1 MKKISKNLDQT
12 VKLWIANTI
21 PNYDQCESNIYV
33 GELNK
38 YSFES
43 STGRVLTIGSGYAKR
58 KDSIWIFEYDQNIYL
73 GVDNDARQEVQ
84 DFLSKTHKDMI
95 FSSYGT
101 YELSRI
107 THKYGYY
114 VWGPSWVWF
123 AEENDWIDIN
133 KHDVEILS
141 RNEFNKIV
149 DKKVFWHNDFNCL
162 KAFSVIKNEKI
173 IASATLTDIGNNFV
187 EIGVDTHP
195 DSQLS
200 GLGSTVFSA
209 AGRWA
214 FQNGMIPFSLV
225 GPFNIPST
233 RTHINSGMKYIGV
246 DMTGAKEF
254 AVPPQ
259 PLGRPSKEIKVV
271 NYYPEW
277 AKNPDIS
284 TKK

>member
-1 MKKISKNLDQT
+1 
-12 VKLWIANTI
+12 
-21 PNYDQCESNIYV
+21 
-33 GELNK
+33 
-38 YSFES
+38 
-43 STGRVLTIGSGYAKR
+43 
-58 KDSIWIFEYDQNIYL
+58 
-73 GVDNDARQEVQ
+73 
-84 DFLSKTHKDMI
+84 
-95 FSSYGT
+95 
-101 YELSRI
+101 
-107 THKYGYY
+107 
-114 VWGPSWVWF
+114 
-123 AEENDWIDIN
+123 
-133 KHDVEILS
+133 
-141 RNEFNKIV
+141 
-149 DKKVFWHNDFNCL
+149 
-162 KAFSVIKNEKI
+162 
-173 IASATLTDIGNNFV
+173 V

-214 FQNGMIPFSLV
+214 FQNGMIPFSSV

-233 RTHINSGMKYIGV
+233 RTQINSGMKYIGV